1 MNKIKFLKSKDSM
14 TGAIHAILNG
24 NDYRPYTI
32 GNLPNTFAFTIQRRK
47 RPRRYNFSGLTIKD
61 LTYVRV

>member
-1 MNKIKFLKSKDSM
+1 MNKIKFKKDSM

-32 GNLPNTFAFTIQRRK
+32 GNLPNTFAFI
-47 RPRRYNFSGLTIKD
+47 YNEEKD
-61 LTYVRV
+61 QDGITEWFNYKGFTYVRV